1 MADPSAVLRAALRSY
16 LKNESG
22 IGSAFGSSTVKVF
35 AKLPPANEP
44 MPYLFIQPFFV
55 ADDLAECMDNAEVD
69 VSIDVWSLTDPPGL
83 TQAETIAAAVKA
95 ALHSLDGDSP
105 RMPLAGWRC
114 VAALTVNT
122 QYLTDPSDG
131 KTVHAVILTR
141 LSLDQVD

>member
-1 MADPSAVLRAALRSY
+1 MADPSAVLRLALRDY
-16 LKNESG
+16 LKHETG
-22 IGSAFGSSTVKVF
+22 IATAFGSATVKVF
-35 AKLPPANEP
+35 DKLPTPNAG

-55 ADDLAECMDNAEVD
+55 DDALAECMDDAEVD

-105 RMPLAGWRC
+105 RMPLSGWRC
-114 VAALTVNT
+114 VAVENVNT